1 MILCATVTAHAMLI
15 KLYKK
20 DVGVWIYSGNHE
32 NCDSIFTM
40 NEIEMAMIKA
50 TK

>member
-1 MILCATVTAHAMLI
+1 MMM

-20 DVGVWIYSGNHE
+20 DAGMWIYSGNHE